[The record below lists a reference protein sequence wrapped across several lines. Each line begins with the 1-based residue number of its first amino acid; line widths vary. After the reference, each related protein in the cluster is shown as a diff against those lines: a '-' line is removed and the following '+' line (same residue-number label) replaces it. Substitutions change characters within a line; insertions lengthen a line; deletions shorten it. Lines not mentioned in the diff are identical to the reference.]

1 MASYE
6 VFENKLLERFL
17 DELVFIDLKP
27 EKKWG
32 IHDMV
37 WPNEVPIPIFTS
49 DLAAHIKEN
58 DIEKIPMLAL
68 LKGFVY
74 YVGAEGDAQKVQSP
88 YVEFLNTMDPE
99 FYASVL
105 IDGIKLAENEAFVEA
120 ILYLRAVTRLKPDNI
135 DAWYN
140 KARCYYDIGV
150 LKENKAFNKMAM
162 HDFEKVSAYTTEIS
176 EVYYY
181 LGFCYYA
188 DAQYA
193 KAYETWKL
201 GLRGNLSIDAKEE
214 IIVAI
219 SKIED
224 QVQYEKGVKLILE
237 GRNDEGL
244 EILKVLEETHDEWWE
259 LVFFIGVGLRMQDL
273 YEDAIGYFL
282 KVLTLN
288 TGHIQAMNELGMCFL
303 AVGDIDAAKKHYKEA
318 LRLSPKNPELICNM
332 GIVYLNEG
340 NLLDAQANFE
350 KAYELSPDDEVIKMW
365 LSHVN
370 EKILQ

>member
-6 VFENKLLERFL
+6 VFENKLLEKFL

-32 IHDMV
+32 LNEMK
-37 WPNEVPIPIFTS
+37 WPNEMPIPIFTS
-49 DLAAHIKEN
+49 ELATHIKEN

-74 YVGAEGDAQKVQSP
+74 YIGAEGDAQKVQSP
-88 YVEFLNTMDPE
+88 YVEFLNAMDPD
-99 FYASVL
+99 FYTSILHDA
-105 IDGIKLAENEAFVEA
+105 IKLAENDAFVEA
-120 ILYLRAVTRLKPDNI
+120 ILYFRAVTRIKPDSI

-140 KARCYYDIGV
+140 KARCYYDIGI
-150 LKENKAFNKMAM
+150 LKENKEFNKMAM
-162 HDFEKVSAYTTEIS
+162 HDFEKVCTLTTAIS

-188 DAQYA
+188 DAQYT
-193 KAYETWKL
+193 KAYEAWKL
-201 GLRGNLSIDAKEE
+201 GLKGDLSIDEKEE
-214 IIVAI
+214 IVVAI

-224 QVQYEKGVKLILE
+224 HVQYEKGVKLILE
-237 GRNDEGL
+237 GRHDEGL
-244 EILKVLEETHDEWWE
+244 ELLRAIEEVHDEWWE
-259 LVFFIGVGLRMQDL
+259 LMFFIGVGLRMQEL

-288 TGHIQAMNELGMCFL
+288 TGHIQSMNELGMCFL
-303 AVGDIDAAKKHYKEA
+303 AVGDIDAAKKHYTEA

-332 GIVYLNEG
+332 GIVFLNEG

-350 KAYELSPDDEVIKMW
+350 KAHVLSPDDEVIRMW
-365 LSHVN
+365 LRHVN